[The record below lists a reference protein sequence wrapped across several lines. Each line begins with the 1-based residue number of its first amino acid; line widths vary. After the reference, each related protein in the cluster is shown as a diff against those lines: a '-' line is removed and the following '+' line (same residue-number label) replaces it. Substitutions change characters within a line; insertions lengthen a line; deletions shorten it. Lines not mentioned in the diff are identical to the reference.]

1 MKRNTPFYM
10 FGSLL
15 VILGAYLLATGGS
28 FRTQEKVAEIGS
40 LQITASERHVVQPW
54 MAGLGIVAGIGLLA
68 VGMTRKAG

>member
-40 LQITASERHVVQPW
+40 LKITASERHVVQPW
-54 MAGLGIVAGIGLLA
+54 MAGLGIVAGLGLIA
-68 VGMTRKAG
+68 AGLSRTSS